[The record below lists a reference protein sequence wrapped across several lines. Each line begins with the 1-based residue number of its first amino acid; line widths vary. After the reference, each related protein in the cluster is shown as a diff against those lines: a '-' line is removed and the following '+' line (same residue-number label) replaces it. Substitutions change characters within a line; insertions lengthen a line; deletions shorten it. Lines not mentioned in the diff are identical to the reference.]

1 MPYNNFYA
9 NMPKGDDLIN
19 SLRELSFHLENVE
32 NLSYDLWNLRNE
44 LIKYENKKENIIG
57 IHKPKNTITVALS
70 VVFAL
75 FGLLFFATGDTFI
88 FILLVGS
95 IISYFYGKK
104 TNRPFLKII
113 GLLLIIFFIY
123 HFILFFANAFSSGI
137 ASGLYVLMF
146 PVLGFCLIYF
156 LSSQYTKKY
165 NKKIDNINALA
176 ENKNNELYPVI
187 NEKSFELENEMQ
199 IVQLISYPWLDNN
212 YINLEI
218 IDKFIQ
224 YYEAGYDKLPA
235 IIDHYEHE
243 KKLDEI
249 IDIQEQALEYQK
261 TQVLLSKNII
271 TKQEEIQRQ
280 IQIGNAIEIGNL
292 LLNSSQLKQSKKIN
306 KNLEDLKIESKTR
319 TNIFSNIER
328 DIGSIKNKLGL

>member
-1 MPYNNFYA
+1 MPYNNYYA
-9 NMPKGDDLIN
+9 NAPKGDDLIN
-19 SLRELSFHLENVE
+19 SLIELSLHLENAE
-32 NLSYDLWNLRNE
+32 NLSYGLWNLRNE

-57 IHKPKNTITVALS
+57 MHKPKNTLTVALS

-137 ASGLYVLMF
+137 IAGLYVLMF
-146 PVLGFCLIYF
+146 PTLGFALIYF
-156 LSSQYTKKY
+156 LSSLYVKSY

-187 NEKSFELENEMQ
+187 NEKSSELENELQ
-199 IVQLISYPWLDNN
+199 IVKSISYPWLDKKYLNS
-212 YINLEI
+212 EI
-218 IDKFIQ
+218 IDKFIN
-224 YYEAGYDKLPA
+224 YYEAGLEKLPA
-235 IIDHYEHE
+235 IIDRYEFE
-243 KKLDEI
+243 KKLDRSIEL
-249 IDIQEQALEYQK
+249 QEQALEYQK
-261 TQVLLSKNII
+261 AQVLLSKNII
-271 TKQEEIQRQ
+271 TKQEEIKRQ
-280 IQIGNAIEIGNL
+280 IQIGNALEIGNL

-319 TNIFSNIER
+319 TNIYSNIER